1 MRRFIV
7 SLRFFHLIMLWH
19 VFLIGSNIKP
29 SAVIGHSLGEYVAAC
44 IAGIF
49 SVEDAL
55 DIVIKRAELMQKLE
69 RGKMISVILDDE
81 NIENYITDD
90 VCISVR
96 NGRKIM
102 FWQARLMLLRY

>member
-1 MRRFIV
+1 M
-7 SLRFFHLIMLWH
+7 
-19 VFLIGSNIKP
+19 
-29 SAVIGHSLGEYVAAC
+29 
-44 IAGIF
+44 
-49 SVEDAL
+49 

-96 NGRKIM
+96 NGRKNYVL
-102 FWQARLMLLRY
+102 AGKADAVEVTKGKTR